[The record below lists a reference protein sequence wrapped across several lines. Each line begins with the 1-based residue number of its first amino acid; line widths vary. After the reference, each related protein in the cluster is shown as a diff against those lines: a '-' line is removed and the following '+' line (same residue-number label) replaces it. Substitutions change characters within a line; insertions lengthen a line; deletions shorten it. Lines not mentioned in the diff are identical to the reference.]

1 MRTATIT
8 RILHARG
15 FALVFAALV
24 VVAAWLYF
32 ASGSVVPLQGERGF
46 ALPSPNEWLPQGWP
60 SFAAAMVANVA
71 TVLVAAL
78 LCKVFNILRS
88 MTGLYIVLFGVMQLA
103 TPGLLDQFYSGPLLA
118 LAAALG
124 LYLMFGRYRSPMAS
138 GHVFLVFM
146 MLSGLTAAQYCFA
159 LFIPAFL
166 IVCAQM
172 RILDGRTLI
181 AAGAGMV
188 TPWWI
193 LFGFGFISPADF
205 HMPDFRNLFEGAIE
219 PGMGLTLGTLAFTVF
234 LLLLSIVLN
243 LFKTIAYNARSRAI
257 NGALTVVATF
267 AIIGLCLDFNNIF
280 AYVPLL
286 NLCAALQAAH
296 YFSTHRADRSC
307 YPIIAVLVVYV
318 ILYIWQTQI

>member
-1 MRTATIT
+1 MRTATLT
-8 RILHARG
+8 RILHSRG

-24 VVAAWLYF
+24 LLGAWLYF
-32 ASGSVVPLQGERGF
+32 AAGDVIPLRGERGF
-46 ALPSPNEWLPQGWP
+46 ALPSPNEWLPGGWAG
-60 SFAAAMVANVA
+60 FGTAMAANAAIVV
-71 TVLVAAL
+71 VAAL

-88 MTGLYIVLFGVMQLA
+88 MTALYIALFGAMQLA
-103 TPGLLDQFYSGPLLA
+103 TPGLMDQFYSGPLLA
-118 LAAALG
+118 LAAATG
-124 LYLMFGRYRSPMAS
+124 LYLLFGRYRSPMAS

-146 MLSGLTAAQYCFA
+146 LLSGLTAAQYCFA

-166 IVCAQM
+166 TVCAQM
-172 RILDGRTLI
+172 RIMNGRTLV

-193 LFGFGFISPADF
+193 LFGFGIITPADF
-205 HMPDFRNLFEGAIE
+205 HMPEFRYVFDGVFD
-219 PGMGLTLGTLAFTVF
+219 PGMGLTLGTLAFTVL

-257 NGALTVVATF
+257 NGALTVVAAF
-267 AIIGLCLDFNNIF
+267 AVMGVCLDFNNIF

-307 YPIIAVLVVYV
+307 YLIMAVLAVYV
-318 ILYIWQTQI
+318 ILFIWQTQI